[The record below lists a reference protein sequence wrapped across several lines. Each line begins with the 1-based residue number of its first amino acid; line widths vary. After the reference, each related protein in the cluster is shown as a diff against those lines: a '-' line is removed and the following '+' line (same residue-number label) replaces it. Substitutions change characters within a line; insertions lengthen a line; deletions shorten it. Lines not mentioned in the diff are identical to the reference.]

1 MLGAISVRTLAIAA
15 VLALTWSAAAGAKDS
30 PSYTQFGRTINVGPG
45 QEVGE
50 VTCFGCSIH
59 IRGRVSGDA
68 TTFGG
73 SIVLEDQAQIAGDVT
88 AFGGNIRLDQG
99 VKVAGDAAVFGG
111 EIRRAPEG
119 QIGGDVT
126 SFGGRAWIPLLLLAP
141 LLFLGLLVAFV
152 VWLIGRIRRPA
163 APAAA

>member
-1 MLGAISVRTLAIAA
+1 
-15 VLALTWSAAAGAKDS
+15 
-30 PSYTQFGRTINVGPG
+30 
-45 QEVGE
+45 
-50 VTCFGCSIH
+50 
-59 IRGRVSGDA
+59 
-68 TTFGG
+68 